1 MKRSVFLSLLL
12 TAVVVS
18 VTALVLVG
26 CEDMTATGVTATP
39 LSLST
44 TSSSLSTL
52 VSGEMVGSTTTLSG
66 TPGGAAPPS
75 GTPGGAAPPTGTPA
89 VATTT
94 TAASVE
100 LGEPP
105 LDLTPTRYEETD
117 SHLLWDGSWLDWAGS
132 NVSGGSAR
140 VASHAG
146 SAVTIK
152 FTGTNMIWIG
162 TMGIDY
168 GVATVSVDGG
178 YPETVDLYG
187 DGTYRDQA
195 KMWGSGTLAFDTHKV
210 RIECTGLGNSTN
222 PAGTLVVV
230 DAFDV
235 IGSLE

>member
-12 TAVVVS
+12 TAVVVL
-18 VTALVLVG
+18 VPALVLVG
-26 CEDMTATGVTATP
+26 CENMTGTGVTATP
-39 LSLST
+39 LSLGT
-44 TSSSLSTL
+44 TSGSPVQPGTSQTLAQGTSS
-52 VSGEMVGSTTTLSG
+52 
-66 TPGGAAPPS
+66 
-75 GTPGGAAPPTGTPA
+75 TGTHGGTAPASGSPA

>member
-12 TAVVVS
+12 TAVVVL
-18 VTALVLVG
+18 VPALVLVG
-26 CEDMTATGVTATP
+26 CENMTATGVTATP

-44 TSSSLSTL
+44 TSGSPVQPGTSQTLAQGTSST
-52 VSGEMVGSTTTLSG
+52 G
-66 TPGGAAPPS
+66 TPGGTAPPS
-75 GTPGGAAPPTGTPA
+75 GSPA

>member
-12 TAVVVS
+12 TAVVVL
-18 VTALVLVG
+18 VPALVLVG
-26 CEDMTATGVTATP
+26 CENMTATGVTATP

-44 TSSSLSTL
+44 TSGSPVQPGTSQTLAQGTSST
-52 VSGEMVGSTTTLSG
+52 G
-66 TPGGAAPPS
+66 TPGGTVPAS
-75 GTPGGAAPPTGTPA
+75 GTHA